1 MDSDLVLHFVHRH
14 ETPIFGLPVVE
25 QTNIVLPTGNNLQL
39 CYKPAGIPVHP
50 SSHYNKHS
58 LTELVHFNPSNRLD
72 RLVSGYLLGGNDPKD
87 LRAISMLI
95 QSHDKLLKMYIA
107 EERTDMSQSSLGDKI
122 IIVCAPLIEQAQTE
136 ETTLRRFVPD
146 VEFVPVDGFQQY
158 VQKPFVYAVQC
169 DEISVAAEII
179 KKIRAQQQN

>member
-1 MDSDLVLHFVHRH
+1 MNAIYDPPYNYVYTTFVKQRWLGRKYIDVLSIEFKDYDREYFQNALKIGQIQILRKDNFLHDPDLTIVDSDLVLHFVHRH
-14 ETPIFGLPVVE
+14 ETPIFGLPVIE
-25 QTNIVLPTGNNLQL
+25 QTSIVLPTGNNLQL

-72 RLVSGYLLGGNDPKD
+72 RLVSGYLLGGSDPKD

-107 EERTDMSQSSLGDKI
+107 ETRIDLT
-122 IIVCAPLIEQAQTE
+122 
-136 ETTLRRFVPD
+136 
-146 VEFVPVDGFQQY
+146 
-158 VQKPFVYAVQC
+158 
-169 DEISVAAEII
+169 
-179 KKIRAQQQN
+179 